1 MNPCLVENDQMIFWY
16 YILLVVQI
24 LQVCPLELSLKSR
37 HPQGGCGRL
46 QSWCAEKNGLLGQ
59 GFIFFCGGICGEKKT
74 LLHFHFHC
82 LFFESWGSTTFTWLA
97 TVPLGQKEVWRTMT
111 IHHLTRK
118 VRKYSTS
125 RSILT
130 ANEWTQWRFFSSA
143 MALAL
148 KKIASLCWCCVA
160 SAISIVFGAW
170 LGSSLDQL
178 GMSMLLQAFCVVAS
192 VLGHVLHC
200 FPHHFLS
207 ESVLVPDGLL
217 PLSPSLIRPKTWP
230 PLRPFCRTQRWGGI
244 RAGGGGVGIIDFE
257 GNHVSRLVPFKF
269 SWGRFWVL
277 LSLKGMDKW
286 HQAVWRWY
294 LLYTEHKVYYNT

>member
-1 MNPCLVENDQMIFWY
+1 MIRWYFDTTVGGPNPPGLPPGVE
-16 YILLVVQI
+16 
-24 LQVCPLELSLKSR
+24 PEK
-37 HPQGGCGRL
+37 PAPTGRL
-46 QSWCAEKNGLLGQ
+46 WEVAELMRREKWITWTR
-59 GFIFFCGGICGEKKT
+59 FHFFLWWNLWGKKT

-230 PLRPFCRTQRWGGI
+230 PPLGHFAGPK
-244 RAGGGGVGIIDFE
+244 GGGESEQVEE
-257 GNHVSRLVPFKF
+257 GLVS
-269 SWGRFWVL
+269 
-277 LSLKGMDKW
+277 
-286 HQAVWRWY
+286 
-294 LLYTEHKVYYNT
+294 